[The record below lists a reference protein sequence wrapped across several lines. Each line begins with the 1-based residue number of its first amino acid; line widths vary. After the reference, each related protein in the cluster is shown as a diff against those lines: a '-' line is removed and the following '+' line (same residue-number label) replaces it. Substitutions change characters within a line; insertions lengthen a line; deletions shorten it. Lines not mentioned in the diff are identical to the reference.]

1 MFDGMMI
8 VMIGLSG
15 GLAVGGGLVAF
26 LTVLQLIP
34 RLAQLSGSYR
44 WLSWYEGAVILGAV
58 FWTLADFF
66 QWKFYFFELS
76 IVIIGLIAGCFVGML
91 AAGLTEVL
99 NVFPIFAKRL
109 RMHSILVWLLMAIV
123 FGKITGSLFEWII
136 YEPHFNK

>member
-1 MFDGMMI
+1 MSIRSQKSSDEKIRTTKTMFDGMMI

-58 FWTLADFF
+58 FWTLAYFF

-76 IVIIGLIAGCFVGML
+76 TVIKIGRASCR
-91 AAGLTEVL
+91 E
-99 NVFPIFAKRL
+99 R
-109 RMHSILVWLLMAIV
+109 VWI
-123 FGKITGSLFEWII
+123 
-136 YEPHFNK
+136 